1 MDPSVIAAA
10 IQAVDEA
17 VNAGLELDRFLAEKD
32 AEFRKVLIKERT
44 QMKQWLDPL
53 VALFDKVSK

>member
-1 MDPSVIAAA
+1 MDPSLIAGA
-10 IQAVDEA
+10 IQAVAETIK
-17 VNAGLELDRFLAEKD
+17 AGIELDKFLAEKD

-53 VALFDKVSK
+53 VALFERVSQ